1 MKLTDYYQYESEEE
15 KEKEEK
21 QQISKKPDKKEP
33 PKKTI
38 KNDVSKF
45 NKWVNKKETD
55 INYELIKKYFKFQKL
70 SDMLKVIY
78 TTKDKKKS
86 NKLVNMI

>member
-1 MKLTDYYQYESEEE
+1 MGY
-15 KEKEEK
+15 
-21 QQISKKPDKKEP
+21 KKEA
-33 PKKTI
+33 
-38 KNDVSKF
+38 
-45 NKWVNKKETD
+45 D

-78 TTKDKKKS
+78 TKKDKKKN

>member
-1 MKLTDYYQYESEEE
+1 MIIINTSLKKKKKKKKNNRLVKKLI
-15 KEKEEK
+15 KKNHL
-21 QQISKKPDKKEP
+21 KKP
-33 PKKTI
+33 I
-38 KNDVSKF
+38 KDDVSKF
-45 NKWVNKKETD
+45 NEWVTKKETD

-78 TTKDKKKS
+78 TKKDKKKN